1 MNTTKYNGIFTTHD
15 MDTAMTSGYGI
26 CDGIGI
32 GFGCGTRARIKLL
45 EYTSDDKAKYIR
57 NSPASYKF
65 WVFARKVLIVKYD
78 GCNGTGEGDG
88 TGDGFGIHHH
98 NTTTIMRKSLNLTW
112 CNEVIPTEV
121 AINEIHT

>member
-32 GFGCGTRARIKLL
+32 GFGCGIRARIKLL
-45 EYTSDDKAKYIR
+45 DSYLYGEDWFIR
-57 NSPASYKF
+57 VIEAPFSYSL
-65 WVFARKVLIVKYD
+65 FAHRILIVEYNTTSWAD
-78 GCNGTGEGDG
+78 TSSGRGLGCGVYHRSRPIRVDLGLVWCNG
-88 TGDGFGIHHH
+88 I
-98 NTTTIMRKSLNLTW
+98 
-112 CNEVIPTEV
+112 IPAEV